1 MDMTQQLE
9 QTYIVQKYIE
19 SSLIIKARKFDLR
32 QWVLVTNWNPLTI
45 WMYAEPYIRFPAADF
60 DLNTLS
66 NNFAHLSNNSIAKNG
81 QSKTQYEIEGNM
93 WCL

>member
-32 QWVLVTNWNPLTI
+32 
-45 WMYAEPYIRFPAADF
+45 
-60 DLNTLS
+60 
-66 NNFAHLSNNSIAKNG
+66 
-81 QSKTQYEIEGNM
+81 
-93 WCL
+93 